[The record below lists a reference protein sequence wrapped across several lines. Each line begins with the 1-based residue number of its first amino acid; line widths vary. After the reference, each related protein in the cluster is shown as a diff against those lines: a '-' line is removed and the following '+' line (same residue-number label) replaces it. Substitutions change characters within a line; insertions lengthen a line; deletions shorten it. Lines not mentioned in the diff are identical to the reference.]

1 MSRTSSD
8 VKNRYNKKNYDRIN
22 LVLKKGEKERIQQKS
37 EALGYP
43 SVNSFIIAALSAFDA
58 ICD

>member
-1 MSRTSSD
+1 MSKTSAD
-8 VKNRYNKKNYDRIN
+8 VKNRYNKKNYDRIS

-43 SVNSFIIAALSAFDA
+43 SVNSFVVAALAAFNE